1 MNEAVVNNMSIING
15 LNKVDGF
22 DPSAFLRRLT
32 GENGE
37 EQFYLDVKYRKLWF
51 RLMHPE
57 GKITKRIIKLENEF
71 AIIESRIYLNRN
83 DAEDTY
89 ISCAF
94 AQRWR
99 KEDDAYGLKYV
110 ETAETAAVGRAL
122 ADAGFGIQFSEPGEE
137 QDRSLV
143 DAPVTLPDNGLSEE
157 MVQDESEE
165 EIPDEVP
172 QSTERQKK
180 ASEQKKTEWDASM
193 PVEELMQK
201 MSLEDAKNYLIP
213 IGAYKGK
220 TLGELCVEKPGAI
233 NWYVE
238 SYHGKNNVL
247 RAGAKLLLTSAEK

>member
-1 MNEAVVNNMSIING
+1 
-15 LNKVDGF
+15 
-22 DPSAFLRRLT
+22 
-32 GENGE
+32 
-37 EQFYLDVKYRKLWF
+37 
-51 RLMHPE
+51 MHPE

-71 AIIESRIYLNRN
+71 AIIKSRVYLNCN
-83 DAEDTY
+83 DAEDAY

-110 ETAETAAVGRAL
+110 ETAE
-122 ADAGFGIQFSEPGEE
+122 
-137 QDRSLV
+137 
-143 DAPVTLPDNGLSEE
+143 
-157 MVQDESEE
+157 M
-165 EIPDEVP
+165 
-172 QSTERQKK
+172 QKK
-180 ASEQKKTEWDASM
+180 ASEQKKAEWDASM

-247 RAGAKLLLTSAEK
+247 RAGAKLLLAAVEK

>member
-71 AIIESRIYLNRN
+71 AIIESRVYLNRN
-83 DAEDTY
+83 DAEDAY

-110 ETAETAAVGRAL
+110 ETAETA
-122 ADAGFGIQFSEPGEE
+122 GEE

-143 DAPVTLPDNGLSEE
+143 DAPVTIPDNGLSEE

-193 PVEELMQK
+193 PIEELMQK
-201 MSLEDAKNYLIP
+201 MNLEDAKNYLIP

-247 RAGAKLLLTSAEK
+247 RAGAKLLLTAVEK

>member
-57 GKITKRIIKLENEF
+57 GKITKRIIKLENEV
-71 AIIESRIYLNRN
+71 AIIESRVYLNRN
-83 DAEDTY
+83 DAE
-89 ISCAF
+89 
-94 AQRWR
+94 
-99 KEDDAYGLKYV
+99 
-110 ETAETAAVGRAL
+110 
-122 ADAGFGIQFSEPGEE
+122 
-137 QDRSLV
+137 
-143 DAPVTLPDNGLSEE
+143 
-157 MVQDESEE
+157 
-165 EIPDEVP
+165 
-172 QSTERQKK
+172 
-180 ASEQKKTEWDASM
+180 DASM

-247 RAGAKLLLTSAEK
+247 RAGAKLLLASVEK